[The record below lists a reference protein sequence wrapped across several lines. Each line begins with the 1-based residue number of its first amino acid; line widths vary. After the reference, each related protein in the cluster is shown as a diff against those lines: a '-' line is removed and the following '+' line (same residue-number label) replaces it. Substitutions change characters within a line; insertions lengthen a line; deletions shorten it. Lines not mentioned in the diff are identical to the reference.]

1 MSDLQ
6 QTARQTKV
14 LAKKRKASRAA
25 RKRRLSRIKSAN
37 RSALPTPARV
47 RARKKTER
55 FEVGELHDW
64 AVVRSDPARAARCAA
79 RLRDAGLPVFEARQE
94 ERLVD
99 EDRGKAR
106 IAQVPVLRRLMF
118 VGVPAIGEG
127 SPRLGEGLRDVLRP
141 MLGLKEVWCEGEG
154 ARVWIDREWLAA
166 DSRPLRVPAEL
177 MQRFADHITGHKHD
191 DQAVGEV
198 MEMLFGVGDVVRATA
213 GPFTSH
219 AGPVEEVDLR
229 KGRLRVGLKIM
240 GGTVP
245 AWINQTDVEA
255 A

>member
-6 QTARQTKV
+6 QTARQTKA

-25 RKRRLSRIKSAN
+25 RKRRLSRVKSAN
-37 RSALPTPARV
+37 RAALPTPARV
-47 RARKKTER
+47 RARKQTER

-79 RLRDAGLPVFEARQE
+79 RLRAVGLPVFEARQE

-118 VGVPAIGEG
+118 VGIPAAGDG
-127 SPRLGEGLRDVLRP
+127 AGHLGEKLRDVFRIL
-141 MLGLKEVWCEGEG
+141 LGLKEVWCEGEG
-154 ARVWIDREWLAA
+154 ARVWIDREWLARET
-166 DSRPLRVPAEL
+166 RPLRVSAEL
-177 MQRFADHITGHKHD
+177 MQKFADHITGHRHD
-191 DQAVGEV
+191 DQAVDEV
-198 MEMLFGVGDVVRATA
+198 MEMLFGVGDVVRATE

-219 AGPVEEVDLR
+219 AGPVEEVDTR

-240 GGTVP
+240 GGTIP
-245 AWINQTDVEA
+245 AWIDQTKVEA

>member
-6 QTARQTKV
+6 QTARQTKA

-25 RKRRLSRIKSAN
+25 RKRRMARIKSAN
-37 RSALPTPARV
+37 RTALPTPARV

-79 RLRDAGLPVFEARQE
+79 RLREVGLPVFEARQE

-118 VGVPAIGEG
+118 VGIPTDPHGAGH
-127 SPRLGEGLRDVLRP
+127 LGEDLRDSLRALTGLR
-141 MLGLKEVWCEGEG
+141 EVWCEGEE

-166 DSRPLRVPAEL
+166 ETRPLRVSAHL
-177 MQRFADHITGHKHD
+177 MQRFADHITGHRQD
-191 DQAVGEV
+191 DQAVDEV
-198 MEMLFGVGDVVRATA
+198 MQMLFGVGDMVRATE
-213 GPFTSH
+213 GPFALFS
-219 AGPVEEVDLR
+219 GKVEEVDPR
-229 KGRLRVGLKIM
+229 KGRVKVGLNVM
-240 GGTVP
+240 GGTIP
-245 AWINQTDVEA
+245 AWIDQTKLEA